1 MRTSWPAFANGMLYE
16 WKPVPGLSASLGERI
31 MWIAAG
37 RYAFS
42 QSQGKSE
49 SDSQMEAERIA
60 FQLAYG
66 VGYVR

>member
-1 MRTSWPAFANGMLYE
+1 MRTSWPALANGAMYE
-16 WKPVPGLSASLGERI
+16 WKPYPGFSPSLGERI

-37 RYAFS
+37 KYAMC

-49 SDSQMEAERIA
+49 SECQMEAERIA

-66 VGYVR
+66 VGYLR